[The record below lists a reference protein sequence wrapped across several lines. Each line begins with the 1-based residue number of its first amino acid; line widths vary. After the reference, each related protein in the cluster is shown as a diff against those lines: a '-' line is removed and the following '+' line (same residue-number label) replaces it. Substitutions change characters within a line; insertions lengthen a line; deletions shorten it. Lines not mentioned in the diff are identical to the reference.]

1 MKMSSIVMPVG
12 FCIGLPIPKN
22 LSYPSDLLISLSEDS
37 EAIKLRNLCQLRC
50 VIYRNWEDVM
60 NSRVSELEDLSKIKF
75 VDVVYEE
82 FKKSNI
88 ELIVGRNN
96 SSSYVIKLL
105 DVLCDEI
112 SSSLEILSKYLPYW
126 VDDSL
131 VKDLFSVPIS
141 DSNYQHQSAANKFR
155 KNIKIYPFQCYINI
169 NNIRDNTFMFT
180 NDESFITS
188 IYKTAGRDVPG
199 DVKFINDIEMNAKYL
214 NFAISNWK
222 SILVLVDCENVDIHK
237 FISFLNKMT
246 KSNNI
251 KCIALFYDDNANPVW
266 KSLDKYV
273 DIPTEYIY
281 VDRVMSNKSIVDMSI
296 AMYTTKQY
304 YLYQHRYFI
313 LASSD
318 SDYCELI
325 TSLNGAEFLV
335 LYENEKFSM
344 KTGRRLDKIQ
354 TRYLS
359 IDDFQLD
366 TLTTDVAILNDVL
379 KTFCEQYVIM
389 DINTLANSLCTKYH
403 MPADI
408 SRYDFI
414 ERYINNLDIEVKDNK
429 IKFKIND
436 I

>member
-131 VKDLFSVPIS
+131 GKDLFSVPIS

-155 KNIKIYPFQCYINI
+155 KNI
-169 NNIRDNTFMFT
+169 
-180 NDESFITS
+180 
-188 IYKTAGRDVPG
+188 V
-199 DVKFINDIEMNAKYL
+199 
-214 NFAISNWK
+214 
-222 SILVLVDCENVDIHK
+222 
-237 FISFLNKMT
+237 
-246 KSNNI
+246 
-251 KCIALFYDDNANPVW
+251 
-266 KSLDKYV
+266 
-273 DIPTEYIY
+273 
-281 VDRVMSNKSIVDMSI
+281 
-296 AMYTTKQY
+296 
-304 YLYQHRYFI
+304 
-313 LASSD
+313 
-318 SDYCELI
+318 EL
-325 TSLNGAEFLV
+325 
-335 LYENEKFSM
+335 
-344 KTGRRLDKIQ
+344 
-354 TRYLS
+354 
-359 IDDFQLD
+359 
-366 TLTTDVAILNDVL
+366 
-379 KTFCEQYVIM
+379 
-389 DINTLANSLCTKYH
+389 
-403 MPADI
+403 
-408 SRYDFI
+408 
-414 ERYINNLDIEVKDNK
+414 
-429 IKFKIND
+429 
-436 I
+436 